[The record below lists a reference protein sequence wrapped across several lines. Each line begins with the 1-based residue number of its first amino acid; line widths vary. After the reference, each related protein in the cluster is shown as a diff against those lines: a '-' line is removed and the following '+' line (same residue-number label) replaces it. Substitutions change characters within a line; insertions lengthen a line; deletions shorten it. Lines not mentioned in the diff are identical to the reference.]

1 MFAGCADVDVVY
13 THKPVWESFLAF
25 VAIDSADGVC
35 FENDGKQRAG
45 IQRKG
50 LCRHSLLRQPTLQCD
65 CWSIYTS
72 RHSVLSAAS
81 RQPDSSALR
90 VWLAAAGPGGG
101 FLMLPTPAAAAFMT
115 NWSSS
120 AVEGIKQNQDDQKN
134 VQRLNSHAYHCCQN
148 SGCFKHVR
156 NQVRSARRPL
166 PVQHGRLC
174 RVGVAAGWWG
184 MPTAKAAQCTPFTAV
199 SKGQQGRAGALATHP
214 ALWAG
219 HGD

>member
-1 MFAGCADVDVVY
+1 MRICLPAIMFAGCADVDVVY

-50 LCRHSLLRQPTLQCD
+50 LCRHSLLRQATLQCD

-90 VWLAAAGPGGG
+90 ADMFGWLLQGLGG
-101 FLMLPTPAAAAFMT
+101 A
-115 NWSSS
+115 S
-120 AVEGIKQNQDDQKN
+120 
-134 VQRLNSHAYHCCQN
+134 
-148 SGCFKHVR
+148 
-156 NQVRSARRPL
+156 
-166 PVQHGRLC
+166 
-174 RVGVAAGWWG
+174 
-184 MPTAKAAQCTPFTAV
+184 
-199 SKGQQGRAGALATHP
+199 
-214 ALWAG
+214 
-219 HGD
+219 